1 MHKKTQ
7 ELIDYRNNTAI
18 SQSELKGVL
27 SNNVKPFK
35 GSIASM
41 VGGIVDAVLTSPE
54 CLEDWF
60 YVSNLPKYPKPQ
72 IKLVFDTYYEKLVE
86 TESDIVWS
94 TEMLLQTFR
103 EISNSNSKD
112 DTVMASLLAEQYYW
126 DSLKEANGR
135 VVVSQEYWNKCNLVA
150 SSLKHNSITWTFFQE
165 DLFKEIEFQ
174 KPVYWKYVDAGNTEV
189 ECKGLIDIFIIDHHN
204 KTVQIVDIKTTGD
217 SLVTWKKNIAR
228 KHNPA
233 FQLAYYYEG
242 INQLYPQY
250 TQLNPVLVVENVDYP
265 GKPRVF
271 DFTSTDLIH
280 GRHGCIR
287 QKNTIITE
295 GVDEDHEV
303 EVIHGWETAIERYIQ
318 AKQLGLP
325 DYDIEYAYTRGRSN
339 LNLWT

>member
-7 ELIDYRNNTAI
+7 ALIDYRNNSAK

-41 VGGIVDAVLTSPE
+41 VGNLVDCCLTTPE

-72 IKLVFDTYYEKLVE
+72 IKLVFDTYYNILVE
-86 TESDIVWS
+86 NELPIDLDVTHILEV
-94 TEMLLQTFR
+94 FR
-103 EISNSNSKD
+103 EVSNSNSKD
-112 DTVMASLLAEQYYW
+112 STVMDSLLAEQDYW

-135 VVVSQEYWNKCNLVA
+135 VIVSQEYWNKCNMVA
-150 SSLKHNSITWTFFQE
+150 YSLKTNLITKEFFE
-165 DLFKEIEFQ
+165 ENLFLEIEFQ
-174 KPVYWKYVDAGNTEV
+174 KPIFWTYTDKNGIQV
-189 ECKGLIDIFIIDHHN
+189 ECKGLLDIFLINHQD

-228 KHNPA
+228 KHNPV

-250 TQLNPVLVVENVDYP
+250 IQLEPVLVVENVDYP

-271 DFTSTDLIH
+271 DLSSTDLVH
-280 GRHGCIR
+280 GRHGCVR

-295 GVDEDHEV
+295 GVDTDYEV
-303 EVIHGWETAIERYIQ
+303 EVIHGWEGAMEKYIQ

-325 DYDIEYAYTRGRSN
+325 DYDVEYYATQGKSL
-339 LNLWT
+339 LNLWI

>member
-1 MHKKTQ
+1 MHEKTKQ
-7 ELIDYRNNTAI
+7 LIDYRNNTAL

-27 SNNVKPFK
+27 SNNIKPFK

-41 VGGIVDAVLTSPE
+41 IGNLVDCILTTPE

-60 YVSNLPKYPKPQ
+60 YISNLSKYPKPQ
-72 IKLVFDTYYEKLVE
+72 IKLVFDTYYDRLVE
-86 TESDIVWS
+86 NELPIEFDNTHILEV
-94 TEMLLQTFR
+94 FR
-103 EISNSNSKD
+103 EVSNSNSKD
-112 DTVMASLLAEQYYW
+112 DTVLTSLMAEQDYW

-135 VVVSQEYWNKCNLVA
+135 IIISQEYWNKCNLVA
-150 SSLKHNSITWTFFQE
+150 YSLKTNHVTQEFFNE
-165 DLFKEIEFQ
+165 DLFKEIEYQ
-174 KPVYWKYVDAGNTEV
+174 KSIYWKYVDAGGTEI

-228 KHNPA
+228 KHNPV

-250 TQLNPVLVVENVDYP
+250 TQLNPILVVENVDYP

-271 DFTSTDLIH
+271 DFSSTDLIH
-280 GRHGCIR
+280 GRHGCIK

-295 GVDEDHEV
+295 GVDEDYEV

-325 DYDIEYAYTRGRSN
+325 DYDIEYAYSRGRTN
-339 LNLWT
+339 LNLWI